1 MANVMFWRRYRSTL
15 GWAAIASP
23 AVGAA
28 LGLAIYASGN
38 ADYRAQAGW
47 SGFAYWLA
55 IGAVLG
61 LGTGLAAL
69 VGGTVCLVARDRDFA
84 RNSASRITFG
94 TLGASIGAALAW
106 VAVGVAALPGSIA
119 WWPLFVGLAVA
130 AALVAATVARILL
143 GRAERR
149 QDGDVVELRFNV

>member
-1 MANVMFWRRYRSTL
+1 MFWRRYRSTL
-15 GWAAIASP
+15 GWAAIAS
-23 AVGAA
+23 AVVGIA
-28 LGLAIYASGN
+28 LGLVIYAAGN

-69 VGGTVCLVARDRDFA
+69 VGGAVALVARDRDFA
-84 RNSASRITFG
+84 RNSESRITIG
-94 TLGASIGAALAW
+94 TLGASIGAALSWA
-106 VAVGVAALPGSIA
+106 AVGVATALSEGIA
-119 WWPLFVGLAVA
+119 LWPLSTGVAVG
-130 AALVAATVARILL
+130 AALIAAIVARILL

-149 QDGDVVELRFNV
+149 QEHDVVEFRFNN